1 MSEKLNNAQNLYKE
15 VYRMEKLRKSYPAIW
30 EKVILN
36 LQNLNDGSIKWI
48 TMDIF
53 RADNDGRIV
62 EHWDNR
68 EIVPSR
74 EELTNSGKF

>member
-1 MSEKLNNAQNLYKE
+1 
-15 VYRMEKLRKSYPAIW
+15 MEKSRKSYTAIW

-36 LQNLNDGSIKWI
+36 TVQVSEK
-48 TMDIF
+48 
-53 RADNDGRIV
+53 
-62 EHWDNR
+62 NR

>member
-1 MSEKLNNAQNLYKE
+1 
-15 VYRMEKLRKSYPAIW
+15 MEKLRKSYPAIW

-74 EELTNSGKF
+74 EELTNSGKFQYFRRINDKGNRDIIEY

>member
-1 MSEKLNNAQNLYKE
+1 
-15 VYRMEKLRKSYPAIW
+15 MEKLRKFYPAIW

-36 LQNLNDGSIKWI
+36 TVQVSEK
-48 TMDIF
+48 
-53 RADNDGRIV
+53 
-62 EHWDNR
+62 NR

>member
-1 MSEKLNNAQNLYKE
+1 
-15 VYRMEKLRKSYPAIW
+15 MEKLRKSYPAIW

-53 RADNDGRIV
+53 RADNYGRIV

-74 EELTNSGKF
+74 EELTNSCKF

>member
-1 MSEKLNNAQNLYKE
+1 
-15 VYRMEKLRKSYPAIW
+15 MEQLRKSYPAIW

>member
-1 MSEKLNNAQNLYKE
+1 MENLERFY
-15 VYRMEKLRKSYPAIW
+15 LTIL

-53 RADNDGRIV
+53 RADNYGRIV

-74 EELTNSGKF
+74 EELTNSCKF